1 MTEAKQS
8 FLIILWPIQ
17 TLAHANTDFHNVL
30 SWCLYETKT
39 PWGNNYADRCIICLI
54 TNYNIYFGD
63 P

>member
-39 PWGNNYADRCIICLI
+39 PGVTTTQIVASSA
-54 TNYNIYFGD
+54 
-63 P
+63 